1 MRRKEQGVNA
11 YEDEQLRKQLLDDI
25 YAGAFSD
32 LPAMLADE
40 DEIKNAGTEE
50 LQCIAR
56 RYGY

>member
-1 MRRKEQGVNA
+1 MNA
-11 YEDEQLRKQLLDDI
+11 YEDEQLRKQLLDDF
-25 YAGAFSD
+25 YAGAFSG